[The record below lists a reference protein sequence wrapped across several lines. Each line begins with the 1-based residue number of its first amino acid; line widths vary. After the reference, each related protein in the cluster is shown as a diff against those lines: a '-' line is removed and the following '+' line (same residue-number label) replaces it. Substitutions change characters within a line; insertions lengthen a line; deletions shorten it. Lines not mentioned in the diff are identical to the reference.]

1 MARDHVSIYCPHCR
15 QKTALSV
22 APVEG
27 QGRFGPIGRLEY
39 FRAAAVWDRGK
50 DDSWWIGVCNHCDS
64 PVLVHNDGD
73 IVYPFPIPQPSDS
86 NIPEDVRSDLDEA
99 KRCVQ
104 VQAYRGC
111 AVLARRAIQNACL
124 EKGAAKSNL
133 VDQIRE
139 LETKGIITKDL
150 SEWATVVR
158 WVGNDGAHPGK
169 DKVESTDAEDIL
181 ALAEQFL
188 QVLYVTPAIAKL
200 QRAKKGK

>member
-1 MARDHVSIYCPHCR
+1 MAKDHVSIYCPHCR
-15 QKTALSV
+15 QKTAVSV

-27 QGRFGPIGRLEY
+27 QDRFGAMGRLEH
-39 FRAAAVWDRGK
+39 FSTAAVWKRDK
-50 DDSWWIGVCNHCDS
+50 NDIWWIGLCNHCDS

-73 IVYPFPIPQPSDS
+73 IVYPFPIPQPSDI
-86 NIPEDVRSDLDEA
+86 NIPEEIRSDLDEA

-124 EKGAAKSNL
+124 EKGAAKGNL
-133 VDQIRE
+133 VGQIKE
-139 LETKGIITKDL
+139 LEAKGIITKDL

-158 WVGNDGAHPGK
+158 WVGNDGAHPST
-169 DKVESTDAEDIL
+169 DKVESEDAEDIL

-188 QVLYVTPAIAKL
+188 QVLYVTPAIAKS
-200 QRAKKGK
+200 QRTKKGK